1 MLRDCGIRF
10 EEKLAAE
17 LSSDG
22 RFNSKRKAFLFFGV
36 TGASLIIYPSVI
48 GAWIYVATVGFSA
61 AIDRPKGLDIQPFIT
76 VWPIVAFVAL
86 SLIGWTVVR
95 STDLTTLEKL
105 RKKKKAERAARATAP
120 NPPLSEKKK

>member
-1 MLRDCGIRF
+1 VGALVAFGFFCYELRGIQECNVLRDCGIRF

-48 GAWIYVATVGFSA
+48 GAGFML
-61 AIDRPKGLDIQPFIT
+61 PQ
-76 VWPIVAFVAL
+76 
-86 SLIGWTVVR
+86 
-95 STDLTTLEKL
+95 
-105 RKKKKAERAARATAP
+105 
-120 NPPLSEKKK
+120 